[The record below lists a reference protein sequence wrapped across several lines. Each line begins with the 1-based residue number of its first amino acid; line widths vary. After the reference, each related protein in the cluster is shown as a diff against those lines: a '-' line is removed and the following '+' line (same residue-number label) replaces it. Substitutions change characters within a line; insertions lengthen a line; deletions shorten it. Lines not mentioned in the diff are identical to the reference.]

1 LIFNDHYN
9 LSISKGKP
17 VGKLNIFF
25 AGIIQKV
32 VIGKSTNNEESS
44 EDV

>member
-1 LIFNDHYN
+1 M
-9 LSISKGKP
+9 S
-17 VGKLNIFF
+17 F

-44 EDV
+44 SGIFRDM